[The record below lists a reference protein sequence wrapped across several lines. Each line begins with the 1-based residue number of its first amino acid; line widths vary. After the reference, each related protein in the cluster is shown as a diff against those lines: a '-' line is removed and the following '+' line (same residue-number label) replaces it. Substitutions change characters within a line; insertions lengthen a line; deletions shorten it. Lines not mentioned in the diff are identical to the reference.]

1 MTASVDSGPA
11 SLRVASSI
19 AFVGLFFLYSSIA
32 FSVRYHFIK
41 SVSGSPSLSSSR
53 ASKVCCGWP
62 SSSSAAS
69 AGASATATA
78 AAGGAGA
85 GEAAGAPSSRAP
97 ASYQLSTAVS
107 AATRLQRTGGR
118 TAASSTS
125 ASARPTSARAAQI
138 LPHDAIRS
146 SIAEVEWCSSLEIR
160 ATSSSY
166 PLHAATSAPRAM
178 PPRPPKA
185 KAAPASASK
194 QVRSLERLLKR
205 ELPAHVRREKEAALA
220 ALQQQAQKAKRTQRE
235 RAFSKKYHKVKFFE
249 RRKVERRIAHLKKQL
264 EGAGPKAQPELRR
277 QLQAAEHDL
286 LYVQHFPRHKKY
298 LSLFPVAGTD
308 DAFVA
313 KRRERIRA
321 AIVRRAEAGTLRAR
335 AADDGDDEDEDAVDE
350 APPVEAERR
359 PKRPKASAKPKRARR
374 PEAG

>member
-1 MTASVDSGPA
+1 
-11 SLRVASSI
+11 
-19 AFVGLFFLYSSIA
+19 
-32 FSVRYHFIK
+32 
-41 SVSGSPSLSSSR
+41 
-53 ASKVCCGWP
+53 
-62 SSSSAAS
+62 
-69 AGASATATA
+69 
-78 AAGGAGA
+78 
-85 GEAAGAPSSRAP
+85 
-97 ASYQLSTAVS
+97 
-107 AATRLQRTGGR
+107 
-118 TAASSTS
+118 
-125 ASARPTSARAAQI
+125 
-138 LPHDAIRS
+138 
-146 SIAEVEWCSSLEIR
+146 
-160 ATSSSY
+160 
-166 PLHAATSAPRAM
+166 M
-178 PPRPPKA
+178 PPRPPKAKA

-335 AADDGDDEDEDAVDE
+335 AADDGDDEGEEAHEEAAGALEEDDFFATGADADEDEDAVDE
-350 APPVEAERR
+350 VPPVEAERR
-359 PKRPKASAKPKRARR
+359 PKIGGKRPKASAKPKRARR

>member
-1 MTASVDSGPA
+1 
-11 SLRVASSI
+11 
-19 AFVGLFFLYSSIA
+19 
-32 FSVRYHFIK
+32 
-41 SVSGSPSLSSSR
+41 
-53 ASKVCCGWP
+53 
-62 SSSSAAS
+62 
-69 AGASATATA
+69 
-78 AAGGAGA
+78 
-85 GEAAGAPSSRAP
+85 
-97 ASYQLSTAVS
+97 
-107 AATRLQRTGGR
+107 
-118 TAASSTS
+118 
-125 ASARPTSARAAQI
+125 
-138 LPHDAIRS
+138 
-146 SIAEVEWCSSLEIR
+146 
-160 ATSSSY
+160 
-166 PLHAATSAPRAM
+166 M
-178 PPRPPKA
+178 PPRPPKAKA

-313 KRRERIRA
+313 RRIFRTNDA
-321 AIVRRAEAGTLRAR
+321 LEA
-335 AADDGDDEDEDAVDE
+335 
-350 APPVEAERR
+350 
-359 PKRPKASAKPKRARR
+359 KA
-374 PEAG
+374 